1 MQGEGRVAEIRIDIV
16 DLPEEAPHRLAII
29 DPSIAIERVDGGI
42 VLRSETSTRQRIKD
56 AWLCV
61 MTNERLLRA
70 NAEARRL
77 VLAEL
82 LA

>member
-1 MQGEGRVAEIRIDIV
+1 MQGEGRVAEIRIEIV
-16 DLPEEAPHRLAII
+16 DLPEETTHRLAII
-29 DPSIAIERVDGGI
+29 DPSITIERVDGGI
-42 VLRSETSTRQRIKD
+42 VLRSETSTPQRIED

-61 MTNERLLRA
+61 TTNERLLLA

>member
-1 MQGEGRVAEIRIDIV
+1 MQGEGRVAEIWIDSV
-16 DLPEEAPHRLAII
+16 DLPDEAPHRLAII
-29 DPSIAIERVDGGI
+29 DPAIAIERANGGI
-42 VLRSETSTRQRIKD
+42 MLHSETSTRQRIED

-61 MTNERLLRA
+61 MTNERLLSA

-77 VLAEL
+77 VMAEL

>member
-1 MQGEGRVAEIRIDIV
+1 MQGEVRVAGIGIDIV
-16 DLPEEAPHRLAII
+16 DLLEEAQHRLAII
-29 DPSIAIERVDGGI
+29 DPSIAIERVDGSFA
-42 VLRSETSTRQRIKD
+42 LRSETSTRERIED

-61 MTNERLLRA
+61 MTNERLLHA

-82 LA
+82 LS

>member
-1 MQGEGRVAEIRIDIV
+1 MQGEVRVAEIWIDIV
-16 DLPEEAPHRLAII
+16 DLPEEAQHRLAII
-29 DPSIAIERVDGGI
+29 DPSIAIERVDGSFA
-42 VLRSETSTRQRIKD
+42 LRSETSTRERIED

-82 LA
+82 LS

>member
-1 MQGEGRVAEIRIDIV
+1 MQGESRVAEIRIDIV
-16 DLPEEAPHRLAII
+16 DLPEEALHRLAII

-42 VLRSETSTRQRIKD
+42 VLCSETSTSQRIED

-70 NAEARRL
+70 NAEARCL
-77 VLAEL
+77 MLAEL

>member
-1 MQGEGRVAEIRIDIV
+1 MQGKGRVAVIRIDIV
-16 DLPEEAPHRLAII
+16 DLPEDAPHLLAII

-42 VLRSETSTRQRIKD
+42 VLRSEMSTPPRLQD

-61 MTNERLLRA
+61 MTNERLLRV
-70 NAEARRL
+70 NAKARRR
-77 VLAEL
+77 VLEEL

>member
-1 MQGEGRVAEIRIDIV
+1 MQGEVRVAEFWIDIV
-16 DLPEEAPHRLAII
+16 DLPEMAQHRLATI
-29 DPSIAIERVDGGI
+29 DPSIAIERVAGGFA
-42 VLRSETSTRQRIKD
+42 LRSETSTRERIED
-56 AWLCV
+56 AWLCF

-82 LA
+82 LS

>member
-1 MQGEGRVAEIRIDIV
+1 MQGEVRVAEIRIDIV
-16 DLPEEAPHRLAII
+16 DPPEEARHRLAII
-29 DPSIAIERVDGGI
+29 DPSIAIERVDGGFA
-42 VLRSETSTRQRIKD
+42 LRSETSTRERIED

-61 MTNERLLRA
+61 MTNERLLHA

-82 LA
+82 LS

>member
-1 MQGEGRVAEIRIDIV
+1 MQGEVRVAEIWIDIV
-16 DLPEEAPHRLAII
+16 DPPEEALHRLAII
-29 DPSIAIERVDGGI
+29 DPSIAIERVDGGFA
-42 VLRSETSTRQRIKD
+42 LRSETSTRERIED

-61 MTNERLLRA
+61 MTNERLLHA

-82 LA
+82 LS